1 MKAQVR
7 KFYSHIRAI
16 IQDLPKY
23 LCFIFIKKKILP
35 SQTNEIRRNQQDKTI
50 LEQFNKPGNW
60 VFKN

>member
-7 KFYSHIRAI
+7 KFYSRIRAI

-23 LCFIFIKKKILP
+23 LCFIFIKKKFLP
-35 SQTNEIRRNQQDKTI
+35 SQTNEIRHNQQDKNI
-50 LEQFNKPGNW
+50 LKQFNKPGSR